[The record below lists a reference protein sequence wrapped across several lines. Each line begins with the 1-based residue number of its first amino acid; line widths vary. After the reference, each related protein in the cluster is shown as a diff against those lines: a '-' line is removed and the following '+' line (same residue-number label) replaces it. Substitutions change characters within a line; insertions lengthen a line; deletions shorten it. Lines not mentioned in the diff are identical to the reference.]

1 MRIYVTWNILIK
13 HVEDIT
19 TLLNIYLRALILVSL
34 QIKLH
39 DILIRIS
46 HQTIKPI
53 SMNIDI
59 L

>member
-34 QIKLH
+34 QIKLQ

-46 HQTIKPI
+46 HQTI
-53 SMNIDI
+53 
-59 L
+59 